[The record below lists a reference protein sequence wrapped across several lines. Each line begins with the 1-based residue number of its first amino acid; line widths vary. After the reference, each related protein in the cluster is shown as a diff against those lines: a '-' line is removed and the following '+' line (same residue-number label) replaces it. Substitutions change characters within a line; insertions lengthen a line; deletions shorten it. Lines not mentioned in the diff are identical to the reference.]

1 VDFLFVI
8 AVIGITSHMTLSV
21 TDKREARTTAEERH
35 FSAA

>member
-1 VDFLFVI
+1 VDFLSVT
-8 AVIGITSHMTLSV
+8 AVTGITSHMTLSV

>member
-1 VDFLFVI
+1 MDFLSVI
-8 AVIGITSHMTLSV
+8 AVIGITSHI